1 MFDFD
6 ELDNLNMM
14 QKRRLIALAN
24 THQEQLDRDNEI
36 LKSVDKLRPRDDGHN
51 VVSVLDDIAVLK
63 YEHGKSSCVGL
74 YTYKVLIDG
83 KWTGMSNYY
92 HTPVQAFL
100 GALGEKYVG
109 RNNDFEFYAGKMLG
123 IDIEKYGRV

>member
-1 MFDFD
+1 MFTV
-6 ELDNLNMM
+6 EQIPEMHYNH
-14 QKRRLIALAN
+14 KIRLVALAN
-24 THQEQLDRDNEI
+24 TCQEQIDRDNVI
-36 LKSVDKLRPRDDGHN
+36 LKSVGGTRGDGHI

-74 YTYKVLIDG
+74 YTYKILIDG
-83 KWTGMSNYY
+83 KWTGLSNYY

-109 RNNDFEFYAGKMLG
+109 RNNDFEFYAAKMLG
-123 IDIEKYGRV
+123 IDIEKNGRV

>member
-6 ELDNLNMM
+6 ELDTLNMM

-24 THQEQLDRDNEI
+24 TCQEQLDRDNVI
-36 LKSVDKLRPRDDGHN
+36 LKSVGGTKGDGHI

-74 YTYKVLIDG
+74 YTYKILKNDV
-83 KWTGMSNYY
+83 WTGLSNYY

-100 GALGEKYVG
+100 GAIGEKYVG
-109 RNNDFEFYAGKMLG
+109 RNNDFEFYAAKMLG
-123 IDIEKYGRV
+123 IDIEKSGRV

>member
-1 MFDFD
+1 MFTV
-6 ELDNLNMM
+6 EQIPEMHYNH
-14 QKRRLIALAN
+14 KIRLIALAN

-36 LKSVDKLRPRDDGHN
+36 LKSVGGTRGDGHN

>member
-36 LKSVDKLRPRDDGHN
+36 LKSVGGTRGDGHN

>member
-24 THQEQLDRDNEI
+24 TCQEQLDRDNEI
-36 LKSVDKLRPRDDGHN
+36 LKSVGGTRGDGHN
-51 VVSVLDDIAVLK
+51 VVSVLEDIAVLK

-74 YTYKVLIDG
+74 FTYKVLIDG
-83 KWTGMSNYY
+83 KWTGLSNYY

-123 IDIEKYGRV
+123 IDIEKSGRV

>member
-1 MFDFD
+1 MFTV
-6 ELDNLNMM
+6 EQIPEMHHNH
-14 QKRRLIALAN
+14 KIRLVALAN
-24 THQEQLDRDNEI
+24 TCQEQLDRDNEI
-36 LKSVDKLRPRDDGHN
+36 LKSVGGTRGDGHN

-83 KWTGMSNYY
+83 KWTGLSNYY

-123 IDIEKYGRV
+123 IDIEKSGRV